1 MTLGARPAAVSVP
14 RRSALV
20 VVLSASPG
28 GGEQGEGGESSFPAG
43 SLVPG
48 PEQTPLNDR
57 LVTASDQQ
65 PSGCVG
71 GCAPDGWEGGFRAF
85 LRGVVGRF
93 VGITVFF

>member
-1 MTLGARPAAVSVP
+1 MRVGRARSQLGPWFRG
-14 RRSALV
+14 
-20 VVLSASPG
+20 LSRH
-28 GGEQGEGGESSFPAG
+28 
-43 SLVPG
+43 L
-48 PEQTPLNDR
+48 LNDR